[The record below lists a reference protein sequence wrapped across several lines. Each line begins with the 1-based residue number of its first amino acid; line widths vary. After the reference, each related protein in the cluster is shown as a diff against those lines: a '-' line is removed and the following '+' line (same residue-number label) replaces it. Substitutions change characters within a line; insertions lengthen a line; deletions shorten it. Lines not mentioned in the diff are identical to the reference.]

1 MSRRLQKKE
10 TYTVGVLSDTH
21 GLLRP
26 EVYELFKD
34 VDSIIHGGDIDRPST
49 LEELYSIAP
58 VIAVRGNMDD
68 YSWAHELPEREAVEI
83 GSIML
88 YVLHDINRLDLEPSA
103 AGFRI
108 VVSGHSHR
116 PSIRE
121 QSGVLY
127 LNPGS
132 AGPKRFRNPVSV
144 AFLDIKGNSAH
155 ARIVELKQITKS
167 KFKKN
172 YNDP

>member
-1 MSRRLQKKE
+1 MPIQLQKKG
-10 TYTVGVLSDTH
+10 TCTVGVVSDTH

-26 EVYELFKD
+26 EVYDLFKD
-34 VDSIIHGGDIDRPST
+34 VDSIIHAGDIDRPST
-49 LEELYSIAP
+49 LEELQSIAP

-68 YSWAHELPEREAVEI
+68 YSWAHELPEREVVEI
-83 GSIML
+83 GSILL

-103 AGFRI
+103 VGIRI

-121 QSGVLY
+121 QDGVLY

-132 AGPKRFRNPVSV
+132 AGPNRFRNPVSV
-144 AFLDIKGNSAH
+144 AFLDIKGNSVQ
-155 ARIVELKQITKS
+155 ARIAKL
-167 KFKKN
+167 
-172 YNDP
+172 

>member
-1 MSRRLQKKE
+1 MSKRLQKKE

-26 EVYELFKD
+26 EVYDLFQD
-34 VDSIIHGGDIDRPST
+34 VDSIIHAGDIDRPST
-49 LEELYSIAP
+49 LEELHSIAP

-68 YSWAHELPEREAVEI
+68 YSWAHGLAETEAVEI

-121 QSGVLY
+121 QRGVLY

-144 AFLDIKGNSAH
+144 AFLNIKGNSAH
-155 ARIVELKQITKS
+155 ARIVELKKITIS
-167 KFKKN
+167 NLKKN
-172 YNDP
+172 YYDP